1 METRISQLHTADAKE
16 REIRRYTKTESQHL
30 RLRRTKIKLSDF
42 RTVKVI
48 GKGAFGEVASFHTLS
63 CFRFLLTLNLGSF
76 GTKGGYWQGIR
87 HEEPAK
93 GRNVEPRSGQV
104 LPAFK
109 ILSTHVSSQLAH
121 VRAERDVLAESTSA
135 WVVQLFYSFQDS
147 LYLYLIMEF
156 LPGGDLM
163 TMLMKYDIFSEDVT
177 RFYMAECVLAIE
189 AVHNLG
195 YIHR

>member
-1 METRISQLHTADAKE
+1 MKSLQKAEMLNRDQ
-16 REIRRYTKTESQHL
+16 
-30 RLRRTKIKLSDF
+30 
-42 RTVKVI
+42 VKSRQVS
-48 GKGAFGEVASFHTLS
+48 KFTL
-63 CFRFLLTLNLGSF
+63 L
-76 GTKGGYWQGIR
+76 I
-87 HEEPAK
+87 
-93 GRNVEPRSGQV
+93 
-104 LPAFK
+104 
-109 ILSTHVSSQLAH
+109 SSQLAH